1 MENKYQN
8 GRLKLMQISN
18 CIKYKWS
25 KLISNNVEI
34 VKLEAKQ
41 ELIIYVVYKKST
53 LKVKL
58 KSK

>member
-18 CIKYKWS
+18 RIKYKWS

-58 KSK
+58 

>member
-8 GRLKLMQISN
+8 GRLKLMEISN
-18 CIKYKWS
+18 HIKYKWS
-25 KLISNNVEI
+25 KLINNNVEI

-58 KSK
+58 